1 MSKSRSLR
9 LVSVAV
15 AAVAAVAMLVAA
27 AASASGHQVRVGVL
41 KFGTVH
47 WELDVIKTHAFA
59 EKQGI
64 DLQIVEL
71 GSKRATAVALQGGG
85 ADVIVTDWIWV
96 SRQRVEGRDYAFAP
110 YSLSVGG
117 LMVRPDSGIAELSDL
132 AGRKV
137 GVAGGPVDKSW
148 LLLQAYAKR
157 GGLDLSTAVEP
168 TFGAPPLLNE
178 LMQRGDLPAVLNFWH
193 YNARLKAAGMQEL
206 LTTAEILPELGV
218 ARPIPLLGWV
228 FNRAWANEHQ
238 DALDGFLRASYS
250 AKHLLLESDEEWK
263 RLEPK
268 MKVSGAATAAA
279 LRDAYRLGIPRRFA
293 EADREAAA
301 RAFAILAAE
310 GGEKLVGASD
320 TLDPGTFWT
329 EFDPERWRE

>member
-1 MSKSRSLR
+1 MSMSRLLR
-9 LVSVAV
+9 PRLLAVVAMMLVTTV
-15 AAVAAVAMLVAA
+15 AA
-27 AASASGHQVRVGVL
+27 ASGHQVRVGVL

-47 WELDVIKTHAFA
+47 WELDVIQTHKLA
-59 EKQGI
+59 EQQGI
-64 DLQIVEL
+64 DLQIVKF
-71 GSKRATAVALQGGG
+71 GSKRATSVALQGGG
-85 ADVIVTDWIWV
+85 ADIIVTDWIWV
-96 SRQRVEGRDYAFAP
+96 SRQRAEGRDYAFAP
-110 YSLSVGG
+110 YSLSVGA
-117 LMVRPDSGIAELSDL
+117 LMVRPDSGIAELADL

-157 GGLDLSTAVEP
+157 GGLDLAAAVEP

-178 LMQRGDLPAVLNFWH
+178 LMRRGDLPAVLNFWH

-206 LTTAEILPELGV
+206 LPAVEILPALGV
-218 ARPIPLLGWV
+218 ERPIPLLGWV
-228 FNRAWANEHQ
+228 FNRSWANENR
-238 DALDGFLRASYS
+238 DAVAGFLRASYS

-268 MKVSGAATAAA
+268 MKVSDAATAAA
-279 LRDAYRLGIPRRFA
+279 LRDAYRLGIPRRFG

-329 EFDPERWRE
+329 EFDPARWRE

>member
-1 MSKSRSLR
+1 MSMRPSLR
-9 LVSVAV
+9 FALG
-15 AAVAAVAMLVAA
+15 AAVAATFIATAA
-27 AASASGHQVRVGVL
+27 PASGHQVRVGVL

-47 WELDVIKTHAFA
+47 WELDVIKTHKLA

-71 GSKRATAVALQGGG
+71 GSKRATSVALQGGG

-96 SRQRVEGRDYAFAP
+96 SRQRAEGRDYAFAP

-117 LMVRPDSGIAELSDL
+117 LMVRPDSGIAKLADL
-132 AGRKV
+132 QGRKV
-137 GVAGGPVDKSW
+137 GIAGGPVDKSW

-157 GGLDLSTAVEP
+157 GGLDLAASVEP
-168 TFGAPPLLNE
+168 QFAAPPLLNKLIE
-178 LMQRGDLPAVLNFWH
+178 RGELPAVLNFWH
-193 YNARLKAAGMQEL
+193 YNARLKAAGMREL
-206 LTTAEILPELGV
+206 LPAVEILPALGV
-218 ARPIPLLGWV
+218 DRPIPLLGWV
-228 FNRAWANEHQ
+228 FNRSWANEHRGLL
-238 DALDGFLRASYS
+238 AGFLRASYS
-250 AKHLLLESDEEWK
+250 AKHLLLESDAEWE

-268 MKVSGAATAAA
+268 MKVSDAATAAA
-279 LRDAYRLGIPRRFA
+279 LRDAYRLGVPRGFG

-320 TLDPGTFWT
+320 TFMPGTFWT
-329 EFDPERWRE
+329 GFDPARWQQ

>member
-1 MSKSRSLR
+1 MYMSHPTRLR
-9 LVSVAV
+9 TFA
-15 AAVAAVAMLVAA
+15 AAVAMLAASCAA
-27 AASASGHQVRVGVL
+27 ATGHDVRVGVL

-47 WELDVIKTHAFA
+47 WELDVIQTHELAA
-59 EKQGI
+59 KQGV
-64 DLQIVEL
+64 DLQVVKF
-71 GSKRATAVALQGGG
+71 GSKRATSVALQGGG

-96 SRQRVEGRDYAFAP
+96 SRQRAEGRDYAFAP

-117 LMVRPDSGIAELSDL
+117 LMVRPDSGIAELADL

-137 GVAGGPVDKSW
+137 GIAGGPVDKSW

-157 GGLDLSTAVEP
+157 GGLDLAAVVEP

-193 YNARLKAAGMQEL
+193 YNARLRAAGMKEL
-206 LTTAEILPELGV
+206 MPAAEILPALGV
-218 ARPIPLLGWV
+218 DRPIPLLGWV
-228 FNRAWANEHQ
+228 FNRSWANENT
-238 DALDGFLRASYS
+238 DAVAGFLRASYS
-250 AKHLLLESDEEWK
+250 AKHLLLTSDEEWK

-268 MKVSGAATAAA
+268 MKVSDAATAVA
-279 LRDAYRLGIPRRFA
+279 LRDAYRLGIPRRFGA
-293 EADREAAA
+293 ADREAAA

-329 EFDPERWRE
+329 DFDPARWQQ

>member
-1 MSKSRSLR
+1 MFMGRPLR
-9 LVSVAV
+9 LVSVVV
-15 AAVAAVAMLVAA
+15 AAVALLVATV
-27 AASASGHQVRVGVL
+27 ASASGHQVRVGVL

-47 WELDVIKTHAFA
+47 WELDVIKTHKLA

-96 SRQRVEGRDYAFAP
+96 SRQRAEDRDYAFAP

-117 LMVRPDSGIAELSDL
+117 LMVRPDTGISELADL
-132 AGRKV
+132 RGKKV

-157 GGLDLSTAVEP
+157 EGLNLSESVEP

-178 LMQRGDLPAVLNFWH
+178 LIKRGDLPAVLNFWH

-206 LTTAEILPELGV
+206 LTAAEILPELGV
-218 ARPIPLLGWV
+218 ERPIPLLGWV
-228 FNRAWANEHQ
+228 FNRSWANEHR
-238 DALDGFLRASYS
+238 DAVNGFLRASYS
-250 AKHLLLESDEEWK
+250 AKHLLLESDAEWK

-268 MKVSGAATAAA
+268 MKVADAATAAA
-279 LRDAYRLGIPRRFA
+279 LRDAYRLGIPRAFG
-293 EADREAAA
+293 EADRDAAA
-301 RAFAILAAE
+301 EAFAILARE
-310 GGEKLVGASD
+310 GGEKLVGTSD
-320 TLDPGTFWT
+320 TLMPGTFWT
-329 EFDPERWRE
+329 EFDPARWRD

>member
-148 LLLQAYAKR
+148 LLLQAYASA
-157 GGLDLSTAVEP
+157 GGWISRP
-168 TFGAPPLLNE
+168 RSSPPS
-178 LMQRGDLPAVLNFWH
+178 
-193 YNARLKAAGMQEL
+193 AR
-206 LTTAEILPELGV
+206 
-218 ARPIPLLGWV
+218 
-228 FNRAWANEHQ
+228 
-238 DALDGFLRASYS
+238 
-250 AKHLLLESDEEWK
+250 
-263 RLEPK
+263 
-268 MKVSGAATAAA
+268 
-279 LRDAYRLGIPRRFA
+279 RR
-293 EADREAAA
+293 
-301 RAFAILAAE
+301 
-310 GGEKLVGASD
+310 S
-320 TLDPGTFWT
+320 
-329 EFDPERWRE
+329 